1 MVHARAAAPGDPAAD
16 RAIADNLAAML
27 QAGRAVV
34 SANQARIDD
43 PSLGSKGLDG
53 KTVLAAAIAG
63 YKSATGTDPLAID
76 PASRQGMLMRT
87 LMDSIVEVMD
97 TAQPDIDAKGVGFK
111 GFIPAV
117 FARLVTQE
125 FDHRAKG
132 TATMKVTAPLDRVRN
147 RTARP
152 DQFESKV
159 IAEQFLAPGWVRG
172 TPYAAIVQQGGSS
185 AFRVMVPE
193 YYAASCLAC
202 HGTPKGSTDITGY
215 PREGFAEGDLGG
227 VISITLLH

>member
-1 MVHARAAAPGDPAAD
+1 MVSPRKVGTFAAIFLAVALMVHARAAAPGDPAAD

-43 PSLGSKGLDG
+43 PSLGPKGLDG

-152 DQFESKV
+152 SV
-159 IAEQFLAPGWVRG
+159 
-172 TPYAAIVQQGGSS
+172 
-185 AFRVMVPE
+185 
-193 YYAASCLAC
+193 
-202 HGTPKGSTDITGY
+202 
-215 PREGFAEGDLGG
+215 
-227 VISITLLH
+227 